1 MDKKQTIFDDIKEI
15 KGYILG
21 VIAFATAVA
30 AFLTQIVKFPMDTTL
45 AGVTFASVYMI
56 FIGFLINKSEQRQTV
71 ALKKQE
77 EKSVERVE
85 TFRGVVEEIKNLA
98 IETRLDNL
106 RTLLTLY
113 IHDQPENHDTILKI
127 AEKYFIEFKGDWVMT
142 DEFLKWADAEK
153 QAGRPVFIPSSLGNI
168 VSLRAQEEKSNML

>member
-21 VIAFATAVA
+21 VITFSTTFTV
-30 AFLTQIVKFPMDTTL
+30 FLTQVIKTPIDITL
-45 AGVTFASVYMI
+45 ISTSTIAGCLL
-56 FIGFLINKSEQRQTV
+56 FIGFLINRSEQRQIL
-71 ALKKQE
+71 ALAKQE
-77 EKSVERVE
+77 EISLERVE
-85 TFRGVVEEIKNLA
+85 SFKNSVEDIKNLA

-153 QAGRPVFIPSSLGNI
+153 QAGRPVFIPSNLGNI
-168 VSLRAQEEKSNML
+168 VSLRAQEEKE

>member
-1 MDKKQTIFDDIKEI
+1 M
-15 KGYILG
+15 
-21 VIAFATAVA
+21 
-30 AFLTQIVKFPMDTTL
+30 
-45 AGVTFASVYMI
+45 
-56 FIGFLINKSEQRQTV
+56 
-71 ALKKQE
+71 
-77 EKSVERVE
+77 ERVE